1 MFCQAGFDQWL
12 TTLMQHL
19 SHLRKP
25 QATVLA
31 LWSLG
36 MVLARS
42 CALSAVSPLL
52 ATGMRRKEQTA
63 RQQLRAWDDDVPRK
77 RGTKRHAWRVETCFA
92 PLVGWVVSWW
102 QGTQRALAIA
112 ATALGARCGVLASSG
127 VDRGWAIP
135 VAWVVWPANTTH
147 AWRRAWRRMLR
158 QLRPAVPQGWTVSVL
173 ADRGL

>member
-1 MFCQAGFDQWL
+1 MRFLPSMQSGKIRLPSGVVWIAIYSIHPRRKRMSCHPRVTEWTLTIQA
-12 TTLMQHL
+12 HL

-42 CALSAVSPLL
+42 CALSAVSPLW

-63 RQQLRAWDDDVPRK
+63 RQQLRAWYDDVPRK
-77 RGTKRHAWRVETCFA
+77 RGTKRHAVRVETCFA

-112 ATALGARCGVLASSG
+112 ATA
-127 VDRGWAIP
+127 
-135 VAWVVWPANTTH
+135 
-147 AWRRAWRRMLR
+147 
-158 QLRPAVPQGWTVSVL
+158 
-173 ADRGL
+173 